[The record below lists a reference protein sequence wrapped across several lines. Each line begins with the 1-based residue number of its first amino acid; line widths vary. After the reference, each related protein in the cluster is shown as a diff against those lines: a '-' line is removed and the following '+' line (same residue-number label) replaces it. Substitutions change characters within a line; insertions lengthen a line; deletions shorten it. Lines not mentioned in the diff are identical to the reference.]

1 LATTKAFELA
11 QLSALTTVDGGI
23 DISGNITDQTIVG
36 STSDS
41 TADALNIKDSSADIL
56 LRVRNDGV
64 VLIEDN
70 YLYVTATAGAYFD
83 GSIKAR
89 GGIHSDTA
97 GAKLNLSD
105 TEGVSVASTTTSTSS
120 TTGALI
126 VGGGVGI
133 AENLNVGGDLT
144 VEGSTVTLN
153 TTNLNVED
161 KNITLNYHATAD
173 TSTSAD
179 GSGITIQDAV
189 NSTTDAT
196 ILWDATDDKF
206 DFSHSIAV
214 TSTNPILTLQD
225 TDATTTYNRTEF
237 QNSGGGLN
245 FNTRHSDGT
254 FVSTDYQIGKNASG
268 AVEHKWFI
276 GTTARSRITSAGDAE
291 WYEANSGSPQVGMHW
306 DYTDGYLGIGLT
318 APSSD
323 LHVRGVSRFETPSTS
338 GGNKNYFANIG
349 TGGHDY
355 WIMSTSNAN
364 GSLGGGKFAIGTDSV
379 TGTNAEQTRFTI
391 DGSGN
396 VGIGETSPAYPLV
409 VKSSG
414 SIGGGA
420 TNANSYLTV
429 TDGATSLYH
438 DPNEIFSDIDG
449 TFHIGANHANG
460 ALRFQTGGTDARMDI
475 LSGGN
480 VGIGTGTDV
489 DELLHIEKSSGTTL
503 VKTEVAANSTVGL
516 EIAKTGTTTQ
526 SWRIVDGQTVNGVLE
541 FYDLTNTTTRMAI
554 KGNGNVGIGTAFPDA
569 LLHVSDTS
577 PHIDIGPRGGN
588 RGKIGYHD
596 LDVIIGS
603 TSSTGSIIFKNNI
616 SSTDSP
622 QTSGDVKMTI
632 ADVGLTIHSDTYNIL
647 NIQTDSNND
656 QTSTDGIL
664 KITNNDGSNDV
675 TKAEFRWDES
685 EDLVHV
691 SYGDHGRHISIN
703 SSGNVGIGT
712 HSESPV
718 HTLDVDGAIGARQV
732 RHSVRPSLNIDFAN
746 SKELDSRIKFY
757 RDSVATYYD
766 SSGKLKYANLNEP
779 RLDHDPY
786 TGKSKGLLIEEART
800 PIMTY
805 SEHLHIAL
813 PVEFSAY
820 WKTNYAIAPNGKMDA
835 AALFGGGN
843 ASARATTSYAGAG
856 TYTLS
861 VYAKNNASNAS
872 GRFAIWAYSGG
883 WVFSRTYTWSGD
895 TVVPSDASDTTIEV
909 IGNGWVRVT
918 GTWTTTGNGSFQLS
932 PGAYAN
938 YASGDSTLFWGLNLQ
953 RNETCSTSYIPS
965 DTKFTSR
972 ASVATYYDETGT
984 ITTAPAQTARHG
996 YAYDGRNWV
1005 ETGLILETASTN
1017 MLYHST
1023 KGSDLYGDVL
1033 AAEAIW
1039 TMTDSSTDVT
1049 APDGSLKTTKGVT
1062 GTSGNSWYW
1071 QVSPFSYTNGNTYT
1085 HSAWIRCAAGT
1096 TGTVSMNVY
1105 PQTGATSVTATD
1117 EWQRVSVTF
1126 VYNSGVANP
1135 YIGFVSPQH
1144 SRTFYFWGWQIEE
1157 QSQPTSYI
1165 KTLGSAVTRAADVSS
1180 SVAYTRA
1187 QDFARIDDI
1196 SWYNPKESTIYGEA
1210 TSLTGDSNMGGS
1222 GCLWG
1227 ITDGTSTNRYL
1238 LRRNT
1243 SGGTATYSG
1252 YTFRLCDIDSNND
1265 YFPLATVLPSWQDTE
1280 IHKMA
1285 LSIKPNSQIG
1295 AADGIDAQMPSIT
1308 TAEFDKPTMAEI
1320 GFAGSSAVWNG
1331 HIRKISYYPEQ
1342 LPITELKA
1350 LTENN

>member
-1 LATTKAFELA
+1 MRFITKNAANTFSVGLA
-11 QLSALTTVDGGI
+11 QD
-23 DISGNITDQTIVG
+23 
-36 STSDS
+36 
-41 TADALNIKDSSADIL
+41 
-56 LRVRNDGV
+56 NDG
-64 VLIEDN
+64 
-70 YLYVTATAGAYFD
+70 
-83 GSIKAR
+83 K
-89 GGIHSDTA
+89 
-97 GAKLNLSD
+97 
-105 TEGVSVASTTTSTSS
+105 
-120 TTGALI
+120 
-126 VGGGVGI
+126 
-133 AENLNVGGDLT
+133 
-144 VEGSTVTLN
+144 
-153 TTNLNVED
+153 
-161 KNITLNYHATAD
+161 
-173 TSTSAD
+173 
-179 GSGITIQDAV
+179 
-189 NSTTDAT
+189 
-196 ILWDATDDKF
+196 
-206 DFSHSIAV
+206 
-214 TSTNPILTLQD
+214 
-225 TDATTTYNRTEF
+225 
-237 QNSGGGLN
+237 
-245 FNTRHSDGT
+245 
-254 FVSTDYQIGKNASG
+254 
-268 AVEHKWFI
+268 
-276 GTTARSRITSAGDAE
+276 
-291 WYEANSGSPQVGMHW
+291 
-306 DYTDGYLGIGLT
+306 
-318 APSSD
+318 
-323 LHVRGVSRFETPSTS
+323 
-338 GGNKNYFANIG
+338 
-349 TGGHDY
+349 
-355 WIMSTSNAN
+355 
-364 GSLGGGKFAIGTDSV
+364 
-379 TGTNAEQTRFTI
+379 
-391 DGSGN
+391 
-396 VGIGETSPAYPLV
+396 
-409 VKSSG
+409 
-414 SIGGGA
+414 
-420 TNANSYLTV
+420 
-429 TDGATSLYH
+429 
-438 DPNEIFSDIDG
+438 
-449 TFHIGANHANG
+449 
-460 ALRFQTGGTDARMDI
+460 
-475 LSGGN
+475 
-480 VGIGTGTDV
+480 VGIGTVSPAAILQVGNLV
-489 DELLHIEKSSGTTL
+489 SGQTGN
-503 VKTEVAANSTVGL
+503 VIINSEGGNPVGL
-516 EIAKTGTTTQ
+516 KVASRTNRARIQVADNDTSGFIIAEGSIFSLGFADQ
-526 SWRIVDGQTVNGVLE
+526 ASDNNVNITNA
-541 FYDLTNTTTRMAI
+541 YD
-554 KGNGNVGIGTAFPDA
+554 VGIGTQTPA
-569 LLHVSDTS
+569 H
-577 PHIDIGPRGGN
+577 
-588 RGKIGYHD
+588 K
-596 LDVIIGS
+596 LDV
-603 TSSTGSIIFKNNI
+603 
-616 SSTDSP
+616 
-622 QTSGDVKMTI
+622 V
-632 ADVGLTIHSDTYNIL
+632 
-647 NIQTDSNND
+647 
-656 QTSTDGIL
+656 
-664 KITNNDGSNDV
+664 
-675 TKAEFRWDES
+675 
-685 EDLVHV
+685 
-691 SYGDHGRHISIN
+691 
-703 SSGNVGIGT
+703 
-712 HSESPV
+712 
-718 HTLDVDGAIGARQV
+718 GAIGASQV
-732 RHSVRPSLNIDFAN
+732 RHSIRPSLNIDFAN

-918 GTWTTTGNGSFQLS
+918 ATWTTTGNGSFQLS

-1096 TGTVSMNVY
+1096 TGTVAMNVY
-1105 PQTGATSVTATD
+1105 PQNGATSVTATD

-1157 QSQPTSYI
+1157 QSRPTSYI
-1165 KTLGSAVTRAADVSS
+1165 KTLGSAVTRAADVST

-1238 LRRNT
+1238 LRRYT
-1243 SGGTATYSG
+1243 TGGSATHSG

-1265 YFPLATVLPSWQDTE
+1265 YFPSVTVLPLWQDTE

-1285 LSIKPNSQIG
+1285 LSIKPNSQIA

-1308 TAEFDKPTMAEI
+1308 TAEFDKPTMVEI
-1320 GFAGSSAVWNG
+1320 GFAGSSAAWNG